1 MDSNPILQQLRNN
14 NSSPSNLQIVKNL
27 MRQIQGAP
35 NAQQLILNKFPNLQ
49 PVLNLAQNR
58 GYSLEQIARMMAQQK
73 GVDIN
78 ALINE
83 LSSL

>member
-1 MDSNPILQQLRNN
+1 
-14 NSSPSNLQIVKNL
+14 